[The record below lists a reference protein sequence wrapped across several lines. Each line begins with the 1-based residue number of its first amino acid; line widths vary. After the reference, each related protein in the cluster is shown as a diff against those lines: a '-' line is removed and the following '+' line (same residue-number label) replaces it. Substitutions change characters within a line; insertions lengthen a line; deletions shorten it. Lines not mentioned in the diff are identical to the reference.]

1 MDTYLHPSLKS
12 LTGANL
18 MSPTLKKTFAV
29 LMILV
34 TSIGILL
41 SLFFLF
47 LTWRARQPV
56 TEKLQSVS
64 QQASSLLQTT
74 IVGLDIIDQV
84 VTNVYSSTLYLD
96 DATNALAQTIENT
109 DQFIASAGSFLGEG
123 FNTTI
128 TNTQKTIESAQASA
142 LVVDN
147 ILTMLSNIPLIGLD
161 YNPSTPLSTALGDV
175 STSLDPIQESLK
187 GFQDNLV
194 ATQSNLQLFVD
205 QLELMEQNI
214 SEINQNLAS
223 SQAVIENYITQ
234 VTSMK
239 EWLDNA
245 VVSLPTWITTV
256 CVMLTIFIMLLIF
269 VQGGILLQGIYMFQ
283 NAGISTIET
292 SISVSGVNEQN
303 LDNLSIDDTTAKDD
317 RTYLDEIKQEN
328 SKTE

>member
-1 MDTYLHPSLKS
+1 
-12 LTGANL
+12 

-29 LMILV
+29 LMVLI

-56 TEKLQSVS
+56 TEKLQTVS
-64 QQASSLLQTT
+64 KQASSLLQTT

-109 DQFIASAGSFLGEG
+109 DQFIDSAGSFLGEG

-142 LVVDN
+142 QVVDN
-147 ILTMLSNIPLIGLD
+147 ILTTLSNIPLIGID
-161 YNPSTPLSTALGDV
+161 YNPSTPLSTALGEV
-175 STSLDPIQESLK
+175 SASLDPVQESLK

-194 ATQSNLQLFVD
+194 DTQSNLKLFVD
-205 QLELMEQNI
+205 QLTLMEQNI

-223 SQAVIENYITQ
+223 SQAVIENYKVQ

-239 EWLDNA
+239 GWLDNA
-245 VVSLPTWITTV
+245 VVSLPTWITTL
-256 CVMLTIFIMLLIF
+256 CLFITIFIILLIF

-283 NAGISTIET
+283 SAGTNAMDT
-292 SISVSGVNEQN
+292 SISETGVKEPTIITP
-303 LDNLSIDDTTAKDD
+303 SMDDTIVKQKDKSS
-317 RTYLDEIKQEN
+317 DEIIQEN
-328 SKTE
+328 SKPE

>member
-1 MDTYLHPSLKS
+1 
-12 LTGANL
+12 
-18 MSPTLKKTFAV
+18 
-29 LMILV
+29 
-34 TSIGILL
+34 
-41 SLFFLF
+41 
-47 LTWRARQPV
+47 
-56 TEKLQSVS
+56 
-64 QQASSLLQTT
+64 
-74 IVGLDIIDQV
+74 
-84 VTNVYSSTLYLD
+84 
-96 DATNALAQTIENT
+96 
-109 DQFIASAGSFLGEG
+109 
-123 FNTTI
+123 
-128 TNTQKTIESAQASA
+128 
-142 LVVDN
+142 
-147 ILTMLSNIPLIGLD
+147 MLSNIPLIGLD

-303 LDNLSIDDTTAKDD
+303 LDNLSIYDTTAKDD